1 MTCAH
6 LKEFDMKI
14 HEMHDDV
21 INENITE
28 LYLSAV
34 RARQEHAGDWYPC
47 AKRECEVIARS
58 LGLKFTVFIGVVAAL
73 SPQMNWKY
81 NVQEAVKLCTGKRCL
96 GYGANISKAK
106 VILAGAPPLE
116 VLGGNKVRSFYRNL
130 LDAGECDDYVTIDTW
145 AARVATG
152 NYTESVSITDK
163 QYGRL
168 VKAYRSVAHRF
179 GLNATVLQAITWVH
193 VRTIVNMKITHT
205 QLGLPL

>member
-1 MTCAH
+1 
-6 LKEFDMKI
+6 MKI
-14 HEMHDDV
+14 HELDDDT
-21 INENITE
+21 IRNNITE

-34 RARQEHAGDWYPC
+34 RAEQLHASDWYTS

-58 LGLKFTVFIGVVAAL
+58 LDIEFHVFVGVVAAL

-81 NVQEAVKLCTGKRCL
+81 NVREAVKLCKGGQPL
-96 GYGANISKAK
+96 GYGANISKAR
-106 VILAGAPPLE
+106 VILNGAPPLD

-130 LDAGECDDYVTIDTW
+130 LDGGENDEHVTIDTW
-145 AARVATG
+145 AARIATG
-152 NYTESVSITDK
+152 NYSEQVSITDK
-163 QYGRL
+163 QYTRL
-168 VKAYRSVAHRF
+168 VNAYKAVASRF